1 MKKYVY
7 FDYNIVSYLRKD
19 EFHEL
24 TEAFENLDK
33 KSHIVV
39 FSPAHLEDIAVTE
52 MQDNHRSDIAREE
65 VGFLE
70 KICHHNGLRPTRRH
84 EPVEFF
90 DESPFDCYKRVLKYY
105 NRNKIAEYID
115 KQVLAEANANNTP
128 ETSPKYMANIPVDTV
143 LSEHKAEII
152 SDLAKEFKL
161 SKNET
166 RKILQWKFKQFKKN
180 FALLEG
186 YVNLAANC
194 LEYIGFKRE
203 KEENY
208 RSRLHDVSH
217 IIYAAHTNIFVT
229 DDKKLNLKTKA
240 IYSSI
245 DVPTNVMD
253 RKGFINYVLGSTKH
267 RSKQP

>member
-7 FDYNIVSYLRKD
+7 FDYNIVSYLRKNQ
-19 EFHEL
+19 FPEL
-24 TEAFENLDK
+24 TEAFGNLDK

-65 VGFLE
+65 VKFLE
-70 KICHHNGLRPTRRH
+70 KICHHNGLRPTKLH

-90 DESPFDCYKRVLKYY
+90 DESPFDCYKRVLEYY
-105 NRNKIAEYID
+105 DINKIAEYID

-128 ETSPKYMANIPVDTV
+128 EASPKSMANVPVDTV
-143 LSEHKAEII
+143 LVTHKAEII
-152 SDLAKEFKL
+152 SDLAKAFNL
-161 SKNET
+161 SKNGT
-166 RKILQWKFKQFKKN
+166 RKIFQWNFKQFKKD
-180 FALLEG
+180 FTLFEG

-194 LEYIGFKRE
+194 LERIGFKRE

-208 RSRLHDVSH
+208 RARLHDVSH
-217 IIYAAHTNIFVT
+217 IVYAAHTNIFVT

-245 DVPTNVMD
+245 DVPSKVMN
-253 RKGFINYVLGSTKH
+253 RKEFIDYVLKSE
-267 RSKQP
+267 R